1 MQRGIGKD
9 LFARITLSAQSIL
22 NGRRMYRTGDI
33 AKRANDGK
41 IDYIGR
47 IDHQIKLRGYRIE
60 LGEIELALMALEEV
74 DKAAVIDLTDES
86 GEKQLAAYIEL
97 KEKS

>member
-1 MQRGIGKD
+1 MPNP
-9 LFARITLSAQSIL
+9 FV

-86 GEKQLAAYIEL
+86 GDKQLAAYIEL
-97 KEKS
+97 KEKT